1 MYIYDILISLSTNS
15 CMLSPATQARVK
27 EVLGIAH
34 GNRAEAERI
43 LKQLIEREPKFLRE
57 LVDPF
62 LPGIIAHALGS
73 GASRQG
79 AASQQPTKKLDTAQL
94 SDVMKT
100 LGRQLGES
108 STEVRPAASANHA
121 NALQAMMAA
130 QAQRKKG

>member
-1 MYIYDILISLSTNS
+1 
-15 CMLSPATQARVK
+15 MLSPTTQARVK
-27 EVLGIAH
+27 EVLAMAN

-62 LPGIIAHALGS
+62 LPGIIAHALGG
-73 GASRQG
+73 GAVRSSSSQG
-79 AASQQPTKKLDTAQL
+79 QAPKKLDTAQL

-100 LGRQLGES
+100 LGKQLGES
-108 STEVRPAASANHA
+108 STEARPQASANHA

>member
-1 MYIYDILISLSTNS
+1 
-15 CMLSPATQARVK
+15 MLSPTTKARVK
-27 EVLGIAH
+27 EVLAIAN

-62 LPGIIAHALGS
+62 LPGIIAHALGG
-73 GASRQG
+73 GATRS
-79 AASQQPTKKLDTAQL
+79 ASTAQAQAPKKLDTAQL

-100 LGRQLGES
+100 LGKQLGES
-108 STEVRPAASANHA
+108 STETRPAASANHA

-130 QAQRKKG
+130 QASRKKI